1 MDNQN
6 LFDLTHNQLADL
18 ANLEEL
24 LEATGGEITEDAEAL
39 LDQIAQGED
48 DILSKLDSYAVVIAQ
63 MELDAE
69 AYEAKAAYLRERMDT
84 MKARANS
91 KRRVV
96 DSLKDRIMLSMKML
110 GMKKAE
116 TPNHVSVSVRTAKA
130 PVVIEDES
138 LVPDEFAKIT
148 RRPDKTAIGK
158 ALAAGLECD
167 FAALGEGKEYVV
179 LR

>member
-6 LFDLTHNQLADL
+6 LFDLTHTQLADL

-24 LEATGGEITEDAEAL
+24 LEQTGGEITEDAEAL

-48 DILSKLDSYAVVIAQ
+48 DILGKMDRYAVVIAQ

-69 AYEAKAAYLRERMDT
+69 AYEAKAEYLKERMDT

-96 DSLKDRIMLSMKML
+96 DGLKDRIMLSMKML
-110 GMKKAE
+110 GMQKAE
-116 TPNHVSVSVRTAKA
+116 TPNHVSVSVRKAKA
-130 PVVIEDES
+130 PVIVEDES

>member
-1 MDNQN
+1 MNNQN
-6 LFDLTHNQLADL
+6 LFDLTHTQLADL

-48 DILSKLDSYAVVIAQ
+48 DILYKLDSYAVVIAQ
-63 MELDAE
+63 MEMDAE
-69 AYEAKAAYLRERMDT
+69 AYEAKAEYLRERMDT

-96 DSLKDRIMLSMKML
+96 NSLKDRIIISMKML
-110 GMKKAE
+110 GMQKAE
-116 TPNHVSVSVRTAKA
+116 TPRHVSVSLRKAKA
-130 PVVIEDES
+130 PIIIKDGAV
-138 LVPDEFAKIT
+138 VPDEYSTIT
-148 RRPDKTAIGK
+148 RRPNKTAIAK
-158 ALAAGLECD
+158 ALADGLDCD
-167 FAALGEGKEYVV
+167 FAALGEAKEYVV

>member
-18 ANLEEL
+18 VNLEEL
-24 LEATGGEITEDAEAL
+24 LEATGGEITEDAEVL
-39 LDQIAQGED
+39 LDQLAQGED
-48 DILSKLDSYAVVIAQ
+48 DILVKMDRYAVVIAQ
-63 MELDAE
+63 MELDTE
-69 AYEAKAAYLRERMDT
+69 AYEAKAAYLKERMDT

-96 DSLKDRIMLSMKML
+96 DGLKNRIMLSMRML
-110 GMKKAE
+110 GIQKAE
-116 TPNHVSVSVRTAKA
+116 TPNHVSVSVRKAKA
-130 PVVIEDES
+130 PVIVEDES
-138 LVPDEFAKIT
+138 LVPDEFTKIT

>member
-1 MDNQN
+1 MNNQN

-24 LEATGGEITEDAEAL
+24 LEASGGEITE
-39 LDQIAQGED
+39 
-48 DILSKLDSYAVVIAQ
+48 
-63 MELDAE
+63 DAE
-69 AYEAKAAYLRERMDT
+69 AYEAKAAYLKERMDT

-110 GMKKAE
+110 GMQKAE
-116 TPNHVSVSVRTAKA
+116 TPNHVSVSVRKAKA
-130 PVVIEDES
+130 PVIIEDES

-167 FAALGEGKEYVV
+167 FAALGEGKEYVL